1 MISGGL
7 TDRLIGL
14 VSLYT
19 FCKEQSLPFKVH
31 FVSPFRLEDY
41 LLPNLYDWRINDDAI
56 SYCKKQSV
64 PVLIRYISNGEMYY
78 HYVLNKY
85 LKRNKQIHVYAN
97 AMYKTKCFKDMFNEL
112 FRPCSF
118 IQKQVD
124 KHISNMQGGY
134 VSVTFRFQQ
143 LLGDFKEGNY
153 IVLPPP
159 ERMLLINKCLEFVN
173 NIHKKHQDAEWV
185 LVTSDSVSFLN
196 AAKDKF
202 SFVYIVPG
210 VVLHPDWSKAEGNL
224 PYAKSFIDIF
234 MIANAKKAYNYSTG
248 GMYSNSGFAKNAAR
262 IGGIEYEN
270 IHE

>member
-1 MISGGL
+1 
-7 TDRLIGL
+7 
-14 VSLYT
+14 
-19 FCKEQSLPFKVH
+19 
-31 FVSPFRLEDY
+31 
-41 LLPNLYDWRINDDAI
+41 
-56 SYCKKQSV
+56 
-64 PVLIRYISNGEMYY
+64 
-78 HYVLNKY
+78 
-85 LKRNKQIHVYAN
+85 
-97 AMYKTKCFKDMFNEL
+97 
-112 FRPCSF
+112 
-118 IQKQVD
+118 
-124 KHISNMQGGY
+124 MQGGY